1 MTYSVKEIF
10 LSIQGEGAHTGRP
23 SVFLRF
29 AGCNLW
35 SGREKDRATAVCKF
49 CDTEFV
55 GMDGLGGGQFK
66 TADTLAKEVRTYWPS
81 NKLGGGEP
89 WVICTGGEPLLQLDV
104 ELIDALH
111 KAGFKI
117 GVESNG
123 TVIAP
128 QGIDWLCI
136 SPKADTELVQNSGD
150 ELKLVYPQVENK
162 PENFEHLDF
171 KVFSLQ
177 PRDDSYSGNK
187 KSSTHNHAAFEY
199 CLANPKWRLSLQTH
213 KYLGV
218 R

>member
-10 LSIQGEGAHTGRP
+10 LSIQGEGAHTGRQ

-35 SGREKDRATAVCKF
+35 SGREKDRASAVCKF

-66 TADTLAKEVRTYWPS
+66 TADALAGEVMSYWPS
-81 NKLGGGEP
+81 HHHGGQP

-104 ELIDALH
+104 VLIKALH
-111 KAGFKI
+111 KVGFKI

-123 TVIAP
+123 TIKAP
-128 QGIDWLCI
+128 KGIDWLCI
-136 SPKADTELVQNSGD
+136 SPKADAELLQRTGD

-162 PENFEHLDF
+162 PEDFEHLEF
-171 KVFSLQ
+171 NIFSLQ
-177 PRDDSYSGNK
+177 PRDDSYLGNK
-187 KSSTHNHAAFEY
+187 KSGTHERAAFDF
-199 CLANPKWRLSLQTH
+199 CIANPKWRLSLQTH